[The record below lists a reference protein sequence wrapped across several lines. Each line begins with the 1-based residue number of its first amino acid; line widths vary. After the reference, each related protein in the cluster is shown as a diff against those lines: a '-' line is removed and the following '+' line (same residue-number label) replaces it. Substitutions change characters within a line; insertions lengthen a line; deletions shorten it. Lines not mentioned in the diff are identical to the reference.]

1 MNKPTILFAFDGYKK
16 RNYYD
21 SIRRYYDYDNF
32 VPIIKS
38 NGARFATTVEFFVE
52 SLKQYILNP
61 KLDDDKRKDLV
72 EKEVFIIDG
81 QSTNKLSEIL
91 IESTK

>member
-1 MNKPTILFAFDGYKK
+1 MGK
-16 RNYYD
+16 RL
-21 SIRRYYDYDNF
+21 RRM
-32 VPIIKS
+32 
-38 NGARFATTVEFFVE
+38 
-52 SLKQYILNP
+52 
-61 KLDDDKRKDLV
+61 KRKDLV